1 MDHLHNKIV
10 EVANLLVLLL
20 CVLHFLCFFYN
31 CKAGRFA
38 PFSQHRAI
46 GAWPRKWCN
55 AASSA
60 ALYFKNIFKVHG
72 TVYFDPVL
80 SVRILSELD
89 WTLYSFIDLNN
100 TKVLITFTQTP
111 FVILLKFVH

>member
-1 MDHLHNKIV
+1 MSFIFYVSFIIV
-10 EVANLLVLLL
+10 KPGV
-20 CVLHFLCFFYN
+20 
-31 CKAGRFA
+31 FA

-55 AASSA
+55 AVSSA
-60 ALYFKNIFKVHG
+60 ALYFQNIFKVHG

-100 TKVLITFTQTP
+100 TKVLITFTQTT